1 MKIDLEGDNLKGSLL
16 GLVIAIVEIL
26 HETLEHQALRRMEG
40 ESLSEA
46 QIERLGNSLM
56 RLKETIEEL
65 KEALVQDYSKEAE
78 RENSHSDSEDEVEET
93 EEEL

>member
-65 KEALVQDYSKEAE
+65 KEEQGISEAVGSLRKQLDGLVDGSLWSGRDK
-78 RENSHSDSEDEVEET
+78 V
-93 EEEL
+93 